1 MIELTSVSKYYSSG
15 FFSRKRTCV
24 VDDVSLVIRQGETL
38 GLAGESGSGKST
50 LARMM
55 IRLVEPSA
63 GRIVFDGIDLL
74 ALRKPALRQLRPRMQ
89 IVFQDP
95 DTALD
100 PRLTIGASVAE
111 PLVVWQQAGRH
122 ERDDR
127 VAELFGMVGLQPEL
141 AVRRPFELS
150 GGQKQR
156 AALAR
161 AIALE
166 PEFLVLDEP
175 TAALDLSVQAQILSL
190 IQVLRKRMNL
200 TLLFISHDLQLIG
213 RMSDSLA
220 VLHEGRIVESGKT
233 AEVLRRPSDPYTIR
247 LLEAAREGEVWF
259 GKERDKSGS
268 CDEV

>member
-1 MIELTSVSKYYSSG
+1 MIELLSVSKYYSSG
-15 FFSRKRTCV
+15 FLYRNRAYV
-24 VDDVSLVIRQGETL
+24 VNDVSFAIKKGETF

-55 IRLVEPSA
+55 IRLIPPSS
-63 GRIVFDGIDLL
+63 GTIVFDGIDLL
-74 ALRKPALRQLRPRMQ
+74 AQKKPALRRLRPRMQ

-122 ERDDR
+122 DRNDR

-141 AVRRPFELS
+141 ADRRPFELS

-190 IQVLRKRMNL
+190 VQVLQKRMNL
-200 TLLFISHDLQLIG
+200 TLLFISHDLRILAL
-213 RMSDSLA
+213 MSDRMGIMQGGRLVECGKIREILEQPA
-220 VLHEGRIVESGKT
+220 HPYTRKLVEAAHEG
-233 AEVLRRPSDPYTIR
+233 
-247 LLEAAREGEVWF
+247 EAWF
-259 GKERDKSGS
+259 GK
-268 CDEV
+268 

>member
-1 MIELTSVSKYYSSG
+1 MIELTGISKYYQAG
-15 FFSRKRTCV
+15 FLTRKRTYAV
-24 VDDVSLVIRQGETL
+24 ENVSLSIRKGETL

-55 IRLVEPSA
+55 IRLLEPSA
-63 GRIVFDGIDLL
+63 GRILFDGIDLC
-74 ALRKPALRQLRPRMQ
+74 ALKKPALRRLRPRMQ

-100 PRLTIGASVAE
+100 PRLSIGASVAE

-122 ERDDR
+122 DRDDR

-141 AVRRPFELS
+141 AERRPFELS

-166 PEFLVLDEP
+166 PEFLILDEP

-190 IQVLRKRMNL
+190 VLVLQKRMDL
-200 TLLFISHDLQLIG
+200 TLLFISHDLRILAL
-213 RMSDSLA
+213 MSDTMGIMQGGSL
-220 VLHEGRIVESGKT
+220 VECGKT
-233 AEVLRRPSDPYTIR
+233 REILEQPSHPYTRR
-247 LLEAAREGEVWF
+247 LVEAARESEAWF
-259 GKERDKSGS
+259 GKGA
-268 CDEV
+268 